1 MKPPQMLLTYEHFHL
16 YQTVAY
22 QHGLDHDQ
30 SMLFQDMGLGKTIE
44 VLSIIDK
51 RIDMMQITGALV
63 LAPKRVCETVW
74 RQEAAKWAHTRWL
87 KFSAILGDEGARR
100 RALMTPAN
108 IYLMNYENLAWL
120 YEEICGRYLNRGH
133 YPPFNML
140 VLDEISR
147 MKGTRVRQ
155 GVKRG
160 AALLK
165 LLPYLP
171 YRIGLT
177 GTPAGNGLLDLFG
190 QYLCIDSGDRLG
202 TSFEKYQKAHFYPED
217 RNGYRWRIL
226 PTHDEKIRDRIAD
239 ITISMKNDDY
249 LELPPFVFN
258 DVWVDLP
265 KSCRRMYD
273 RIEAEMAVELESGH
287 TVEIFNAASLSNRCL
302 QYAGGGMFKVPGEPE
317 WEAIHKAK
325 LDALADIVEEAAG
338 SPVLVAYQFRHEA
351 ERILADKRFKGF
363 KWFSAKL
370 NATEANQ
377 LIEDWVAGRLPG
389 IVGHAQSIGHGIDRL
404 QQGGHIVAWFGLPWS
419 WDYYNQL
426 NARLRRQGQSEPV
439 IVHRVMARDT
449 LDCVVSEALV
459 RKEGD
464 ELSIR
469 QLIMEYWK
477 RKGI

>member
-1 MKPPQMLLTYEHFHL
+1 MKPSLTYSDFHH
-16 YQTVAY
+16 YQQVAFWHTVNN
-22 QHGLDHDQ
+22 DQ

-44 VLSIIDK
+44 VLSAIDH
-51 RIDMMQITGALV
+51 RMNAMQCTGALV
-63 LAPKRVCETVW
+63 LAPKRVCQTVW
-74 RQEAAKWAHTRWL
+74 RQEAAKWAHTRWF

-108 IYLMNYENLAWL
+108 IYLMNYENLPWL
-120 YEEICGRYLNRGH
+120 YEEISGRYLNRGH

-147 MKGTRVRQ
+147 MKGTRTRQ

-160 AALLK
+160 TSLLK
-165 LLPYLP
+165 LLPYFP
-171 YRIGLT
+171 YRVGLT

-190 QYLCIDSGDRLG
+190 QYLCIDSGARLG
-202 TSFEKYQKAHFYPED
+202 TSFSRYQKQHFYPED

-226 PTHDEKIRDRIAD
+226 PTHDQQIRDKIAD

-249 LELPPFVFN
+249 LELPEYVFN

-265 KSCRRMYD
+265 PKNRRAYD
-273 RIEAEMAVELESGH
+273 AIEYDMVVQLESGGQ
-287 TVEIFNAASLSNRCL
+287 VEIFNAASLSNRCL
-302 QYAGGGMFKVPGEPE
+302 QYSGGGIFTTPGEPQFE
-317 WEAIHKAK
+317 TLHKAK

-338 SPVLVAYQFRHEA
+338 SQVLVAYQFRHEA
-351 ERILADKRFKGF
+351 ERILADPRFKGF
-363 KWFSAKL
+363 KWFSSKL
-370 NATEANQ
+370 NENEANQ
-377 LIEDWVAGRLPG
+377 MINDWVGGRLPG
-389 IVGHAQSIGHGIDRL
+389 IIGHAQSIGHGIDRL

-439 IVHRVMARDT
+439 IVHRIMTRDT
-449 LDCVVSEALV
+449 LDCAVSEALL
-459 RKEGD
+459 RKESD
-464 ELSIR
+464 EGSIR

-477 RKGI
+477 GKH